1 MKNRAVFFDRDD
13 TLIKNVPYLGDPSQV
28 RLMPHA
34 RESLDRLQKKGY
46 LLFIVSN
53 QSGVG
58 RGYITRDQVA
68 SVNEEMLRQLGS
80 SYFKKIYSAF
90 SAPGDSL
97 DDGRKPNPKLV
108 LEAAAEY
115 DIDLSQSYLIG
126 DRLSDIQCAENAG
139 CQSILLMTG
148 DYHDEKSDA
157 SSSAH
162 HVAHTLEEATNWI
175 LSEKID
181 PKKNS

>member
-34 RESLDRLQKKGY
+34 RESLDRLQQAGY
-46 LLFIVSN
+46 LLFVLSN

-58 RGYITRDQVA
+58 RGFITREQVQA
-68 SVNEEMLRQLGS
+68 VNQEMLRQLGTP
-80 SYFKKIYSAF
+80 YFKEIYSAF
-90 SAPGDSL
+90 SAPGDAI

-108 LEAAAEY
+108 FEAAAKY
-115 DIDLSQSYLIG
+115 DLDLAQCFLVG
-126 DRLSDIQCAENAG
+126 DRLSDIQCAHNSG

-157 SSSAH
+157 SSAANH
-162 HVAHTLEEATNWI
+162 IAHTLEEATDSI
-175 LSEKID
+175 L
-181 PKKNS
+181 NHLHAL